1 MYYNLKILYV
11 IIIYIIYINIYII
24 LYIYIYV
31 CMYVYMYMQWL
42 HPLFASKKSA
52 IAICQCRSLAL
63 LRTCLTR
70 QTSPHR
76 GPYAAVCYQR
86 LGRSHCFVSSYVLSR
101 KDQRWSKIKDFLM
114 ASCLK
119 HIDTKDTCSC
129 LWRNDTAMIAAV
141 HHLNW
146 DLVSSDSGLYPS
158 TLINWG
164 RLSAQP

>member
-1 MYYNLKILYV
+1 MYTCTCSGCIH
-11 IIIYIIYINIYII
+11 
-24 LYIYIYV
+24 
-31 CMYVYMYMQWL
+31 CL
-42 HPLFASKKSA
+42 HPKSLRLQFANAAPWRCSVHVWRGKH
-52 IAICQCRSLAL
+52 RPTGG
-63 LRTCLTR
+63 RT
-70 QTSPHR
+70 QR
-76 GPYAAVCYQR
+76 GGSVACYQR

-101 KDQRWSKIKDFLM
+101 KDQRWSKIKDFFT

-129 LWRNDTAMIAAV
+129 LWRNTAMIAAV